1 MTRSRARHRLTIVS
15 LAATLLVVAASPAG
29 AVAPSP
35 SGKTCWQK
43 RAYYQARNPGLQQ
56 TLGSGTRYSQP
67 CVLDSY
73 LAIERA
79 AAEFG
84 VTKYT
89 DDMVR
94 IAACESRL
102 LPYTVGTD
110 PADIGLFQWNE
121 KPPRFW
127 WTTAR
132 TLFNAWQDRRAAA
145 SHGKYAPRYAS
156 DDRYDPYNS
165 ARVAAWMIMAFP
177 RSWRVTWVCKG
188 VYDRARGQLR

>member
-1 MTRSRARHRLTIVS
+1 M
-15 LAATLLVVAASPAG
+15 
-29 AVAPSP
+29 
-35 SGKTCWQK
+35 
-43 RAYYQARNPGLQQ
+43 
-56 TLGSGTRYSQP
+56 
-67 CVLDSY
+67 
-73 LAIERA
+73 
-79 AAEFG
+79 
-84 VTKYT
+84 TKYT

-94 IAACESRL
+94 IAACESHL
-102 LPYTVGTD
+102 LPRTVGTD

-132 TLFNAWQDRRAAA
+132 TLFNAWQDRRATA

-177 RSWRVTWVCKG
+177 RSWRATWLCKG
-188 VYDRARGQLR
+188 VYDPATGRLR